1 MSKIELSL
9 IIKQEAP
16 KQIKSEYKHV
26 DLCKK
31 LEQYIDDINSN
42 FTESYRQWQ
51 YLKRVYEV
59 LSKKPKLTS
68 EEHEILSA
76 VAPEIEKH
84 GNGSELDSEF
94 MHKHLSE

>member
-16 KQIKSEYKHV
+16 KQIKPEYKHV
-26 DLCKK
+26 DLCEKI
-31 LEQYIDDINSN
+31 EQYIDDINSN

-51 YLKRVYEV
+51 YLKRVYEI
-59 LSKKPKLTS
+59 LSKKSKLTD
-68 EEHEILSA
+68 EEKNILEN
-76 VAPEIEKH
+76 VAPEVEKH

-94 MHKHLSE
+94 MHKHFE